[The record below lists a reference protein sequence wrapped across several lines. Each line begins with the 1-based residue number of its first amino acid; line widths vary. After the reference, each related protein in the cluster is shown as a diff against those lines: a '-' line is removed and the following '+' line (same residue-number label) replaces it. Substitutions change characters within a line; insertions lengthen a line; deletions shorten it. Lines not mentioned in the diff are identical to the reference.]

1 MENVMTMTGEPAAHT
16 ERRMIMTEKLR
27 KILEDVYNRT
37 PESITK
43 LFACLYAVEHEIG
56 GFKSLDEF
64 QSVYLTLW
72 QSLEVQSEWVYDKD
86 THEVSVQI
94 VDVNPPCKTYD
105 AVYIIGGVCD
115 D

>member
-1 MENVMTMTGEPAAHT
+1 MTKE
-16 ERRMIMTEKLR
+16 IR
-27 KILEDVYNRT
+27 KIVEDVCGRT
-37 PESITK
+37 SESVTK
-43 LFACLYAVEHEIG
+43 LFTCLNAVEKEIG

-72 QSLEVQSEWVYDKD
+72 QSLDVQSEWVYDSE

-94 VDVNPPCKTYD
+94 TEIEPPCKKHD
-105 AVYIIGGVCD
+105 AVYIIGGGSD